1 MNARILPLL
10 LASALVFSAC
20 APLRGPGGPGGEPSG
35 QGGPGRG
42 GGASAV
48 AQLQTQLQETADALL
63 LTPRQLPLWE
73 AYQEKV
79 GALMAD
85 QLKLS
90 SYGAAAQSA
99 PKQVAHKVEV
109 VRNRLAAMEDI
120 QDAAEKLYATLDD
133 TQKKIADQR
142 LAQTVPALYSGLG
155 DVAGGSAERS
165 KDGQDQRGAGGRGRR
180 GGGSGGGPGGMGAP
194 DGMGGGFGRM

>member
-1 MNARILPLL
+1 MKTRFLPLL
-10 LASALVFSAC
+10 TASTLVIAAC
-20 APLRGPGGPGGEPSG
+20 APLRGPGGPGGEPG
-35 QGGPGRG
+35 QGGAGRG
-42 GGASAV
+42 GGGGAMV
-48 AQLQTQLQETADALL
+48 VEQIQGQLQQTAEALQ

-90 SYGAAAQSA
+90 SYAAVSQSA
-99 PKQVAHKVEV
+99 PKQVAQKVEV

-120 QDAAEKLYATLDD
+120 QDAADKLYATLDD

-142 LAQTVPALYSGLG
+142 LAQTVPAVYSGLG
-155 DVAGGSAERS
+155 DVAGGSAER

-180 GGGSGGGPGGMGAP
+180 GGGSGGGPGGMGVP

>member
-10 LASALVFSAC
+10 MASALVFSAC
-20 APLRGPGGPGGEPSG
+20 APLRGPGWPGGEPSG

-99 PKQVAHKVEV
+99 PKQVAYKVEV

-120 QDAAEKLYATLDD
+120 QDAANRLYAELDD

-155 DVAGGSAERS
+155 GGDAGASAERGA
-165 KDGQDQRGAGGRGRR
+165 DRPERRGGAGGRGGR
-180 GGGSGGGPGGMGAP
+180 GGGGMGAP

>member
-1 MNARILPLL
+1 MKTRFLPLL
-10 LASALVFSAC
+10 TASTLVIAAC
-20 APLRGPGGPGGEPSG
+20 APLRGPGGEPPG
-35 QGGPGRG
+35 QGGMGRG
-42 GGASAV
+42 GGAMVV
-48 AQLQTQLQETADALL
+48 AQIQGQLQQTAEALQ

-73 AYQEKV
+73 VYQEKV

-90 SYGAAAQSA
+90 SYAAVSQSA

-155 DVAGGSAERS
+155 DVAGGSAEQS
-165 KDGQDQRGAGGRGRR
+165 KDGKEQRGAGGRGRR
-180 GGGSGGGPGGMGAP
+180 GGGPGGMGAP
-194 DGMGGGFGRM
+194 DGMGGGFSRM